1 MVDKCSS
8 CAGTGF
14 EIRIDEDGVSRC
26 TPCTCRAGDRDARLR
41 RGARIPRRYD
51 ECTLEKFEYE
61 QPHDPSL
68 ARAVKATQKWLDAWP
83 AVEHGLLFHG
93 PPGTGKTHLAVAI
106 ARELMR
112 AKGTQVVFHEHR
124 ELLKALQGTFDSG
137 NQQREVDVMRPV
149 IEAELL
155 ILDDLG
161 AGRTTAWNREVLH
174 EIIVARYNEML
185 PLIITTNHT
194 IDSEPEKASRRGTPS
209 VDEPL
214 TLKHRLGE
222 PLMSRLYEMCE
233 VVPMRGRDYRIWV
246 SQHSRYS

>member
-14 EIRIDEDGVSRC
+14 EIRVGDDGVSRA
-26 TPCTCRAGDRDARLR
+26 TPCVCRAGDRDARLQ
-41 RGARIPRRYD
+41 RGARIPRRY
-51 ECTLEKFEYE
+51 EHCTLETFDF
-61 QPHDPSL
+61 QPPHDPSL
-68 ARAVKATQKWLDAWP
+68 QRAVKATRKWLEAWP

-93 PPGTGKTHLAVAI
+93 TPGTGKTHLAVAI

-112 AKGTQVVFHEHR
+112 TKETQVLFCEHR
-124 ELLKALQGTFDSG
+124 ELLKTLQGTFDSA
-137 NQQREVDVMRPV
+137 NPQRESDVMHPV

-161 AGRTTAWNREVLH
+161 AGRVTAWNREVLH
-174 EIIVARYNEML
+174 EIIVARYNEVR
-185 PLIITTNHT
+185 PLIITTNHL
-194 IDSEPEKASRRGTPS
+194 IDSEPEKASSRGTPT

-214 TLKHRLGE
+214 TLRHRLGE

-246 SQHSRYS
+246 SQHSRYG

>member
-14 EIRIDEDGVSRC
+14 EIRIDDHGVSRS
-26 TPCTCRAGDRDARLR
+26 TPCACRAGDHDARLR
-41 RGARIPRRYD
+41 HGARIPRRY
-51 ECTLEKFEYE
+51 EHCTLETFEYKE
-61 QPHDPSL
+61 PADPSL
-68 ARAVKATQKWLDAWP
+68 ARALKATQKWLDAWP

-93 PPGTGKTHLAVAI
+93 TPGTGKTHLAVAI

-112 AKGTQVVFHEHR
+112 TKGTQVVFHEHR

-137 NQQREVDVMRPV
+137 NQQREADVMRPV

-185 PLIITTNHT
+185 PMIITTNHT
-194 IDSEPEKASRRGTPS
+194 IDSEPEKASRRGTPA

-214 TLKHRLGE
+214 TLKHRLGD
-222 PLMSRLYEMCE
+222 PLMSRLHEMCE